1 MPTEQQEPSVQY
13 VIQLSSEN
21 EAQCEHCTERVG
33 GEHFAASV
41 NHYIA
46 EHDYQILHVGTQ
58 TSHGPNGE
66 PWHNTVAVLGKGP
79 EGRELASA
87 KFTPVSG

>member
-1 MPTEQQEPSVQY
+1 MPTENRELSVEC
-13 VIQLSSEN
+13 VVQLSSEV
-21 EAQCEHCTERVG
+21 ETEYEHCAERVG
-33 GEHFAASV
+33 GEHFATSV

-58 TSHGPNGE
+58 TSHGPTGE

-79 EGRELASA
+79 EGKQLGSA
-87 KFTPVSG
+87 KFAPVSG